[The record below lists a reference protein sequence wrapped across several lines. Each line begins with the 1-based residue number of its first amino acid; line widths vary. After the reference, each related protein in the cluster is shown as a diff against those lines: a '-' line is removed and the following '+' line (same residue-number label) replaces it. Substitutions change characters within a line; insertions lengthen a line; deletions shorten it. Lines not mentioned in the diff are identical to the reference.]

1 MAYNSGGVANAL
13 VTVLEGLDGM
23 GNVQIGAPESMSTRV
38 SSFVTLGSHQSQR
51 KTSGTMQRLTR
62 FFVMF
67 AYRVD
72 GSEATAETTLMSLV
86 DDFINAIDN
95 DKTLGGV
102 VFDANA
108 ESQAAD
114 EPEYQSRAGK
124 EFREYPVIVTVTQ
137 RGTYAVN
144 PS

>member
-1 MAYNSGGVANAL
+1 MSYDSSAVGTAL
-13 VTVLEGLDGM
+13 VGILAGLSGV
-23 GNVQIGAPESMSTRV
+23 GAAQIGAPESMGTKV
-38 SSFVTLGSHQSQR
+38 YSFVTLGSHQATR
-51 KTSGTMQRLTR
+51 KTTGTTQRTTR

-72 GSEATAETTLMSLV
+72 GAEATAETTLMGLV
-86 DDFINAIDN
+86 DAFMEAIDA

-102 VFDANA
+102 VVDANA

-114 EPEYQSRAGK
+114 EPDYQLRAGK

-137 RGTYAVN
+137 RGAYAVN
-144 PS
+144 PT